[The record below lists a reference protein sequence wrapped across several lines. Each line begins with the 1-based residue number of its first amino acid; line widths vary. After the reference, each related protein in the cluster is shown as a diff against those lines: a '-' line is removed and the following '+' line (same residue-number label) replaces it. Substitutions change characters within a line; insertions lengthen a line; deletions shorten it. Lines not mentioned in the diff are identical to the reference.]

1 MKRFLISVCCVL
13 TGCVAEVELP
23 HIQGDVHDA
32 AVEVVLDISGSGQV
46 KSALSLDE
54 NALREMAVAV
64 YRNGILENLEYF
76 PSFQS
81 RVRLELI
88 EGGTYDIYVAANMGV
103 LPSCLREDEFCN
115 AFQFSISSIADL
127 KDCIPMAW
135 SGCGIDVCQ
144 GMKPIEVQLE
154 RLAAKVAF
162 TLDKSML
169 GGFMVTSVRL
179 NQCASVVRPFKGAR
193 GAGSRVEDPS
203 EIIPGDSATQTDLA
217 ELNEGGRVT
226 FYTLEN
232 CQGVLLPENKSSAA
246 KIPESLGEKAGLC
259 TYLEVS
265 GVFDGKGFLDGEVT
279 YRFYLGL
286 DECSSF
292 DVPGN
297 ACLDVKLQLTG
308 KGLHEVSW
316 RVDADVSVRE
326 GYAWGSVEEGLHE
339 MDNLYIGERL
349 LYRVEISD
357 EILSYLGGD
366 VSQCSLWLD
375 TVQGAL
381 EFSALKGKGNI
392 YTCEITCRSTAKG
405 RLYLCG
411 ADGERLATLC
421 RNVGVRS
428 PLMVFSEFSSASDDE
443 AVESLAY
450 IPQCLINGQQE
461 QVYVYLTDTDRI
473 NLNSSAAYGFDLGA
487 FDFNMSGVDGYS
499 DLNKAFTASFS
510 SGTECSGGYASL
522 MRLWCF
528 NDGKDD
534 GLAAALAEAYS
545 RSGVLNV
552 VVNDAAGSVTGRCG
566 VGLGIYPVTLT
577 LVDNGWAGHHS
588 SQLSIR
594 VDNDS
599 NMPLEV
605 VVCQMVDNNK
615 AWSSSSLTDEIE
627 QYVKQNLVCD
637 RVSYITGDVCTHD
650 QVIYVS
656 SSEVRCTGSG
666 VFPLDGI
673 AAEDIMKTLICDGL
687 GNDRMYHLVDVTTG
701 GFGLYRA
708 DVNLV
713 NALSDGSAL
722 YDTIYLSDWDSK
734 GVWLFSNHEPV
745 WSPGNYLMHFPN
757 LSPLN
762 IRRLRQRY
770 AENPKVGLTMWY
782 DNGVFR
788 GYSSY
793 AQGVTY
799 GLKMTVRWHGTVRGY
814 VQTDP
819 KGIWGSPQDHYC
831 TATFDKTL
839 KGVPL
844 AGFSDYVSM
853 DDGTVKD
860 AMDAIY
866 AQTFEDK
873 ADGNKFQHSAHP
885 ISMDCNVDVSV
896 EGENG
901 EELYP
906 MRVSWEYPYVPY
918 HHAQDAMTYSCQ
930 MVQNVPRFTM
940 VHVAKK

>member
-1 MKRFLISVCCVL
+1 MKRFLISLSCAL
-13 TGCVAEVELP
+13 TACVAEIDVP
-23 HIQGDVHDA
+23 QIQGEVHGA
-32 AVEVVLDISGSGQV
+32 TVEVVLDLSGGQV
-46 KSALSLDE
+46 KSILSLDE
-54 NALREMAVAV
+54 YALNEMAVAV

-76 PSFQS
+76 PSFKS
-81 RVRLELI
+81 RMSLKLI
-88 EGGTYDIYVAANMGV
+88 EGGSYDIYVAVNAGNM
-103 LPSCLREDEFCN
+103 PSCLREDEFCN
-115 AFQFSISSIADL
+115 AFQFSISSISDL
-127 KDCIPMAW
+127 NDCVPMAW
-135 SGCGIDVCQ
+135 SGCDIGVFQ
-144 GMKPIEVQLE
+144 GMTPIVVQLK

-169 GGFMVTSVRL
+169 DGFVVTSVRL
-179 NQCASVVRPFKGAR
+179 NQCASVVHPFKDVR
-193 GAGSRVEDPS
+193 GAGSKVDDPA
-203 EIIPGDSATQTDLA
+203 EIISGDSATQTDLA
-217 ELNEGGRVT
+217 VLNEGGTVA

-232 CQGVLLPENKSSAA
+232 CQGVLLPDNKSSAG

-265 GVFDGKGFLDGEVT
+265 GVFDGEGFLDGEVT

-286 DECSSF
+286 DEYSSF

-297 ACLDVKLQLTG
+297 ACLDIKLQLTG

-339 MDNLYIGERL
+339 MDNLYVGERL

-366 VSQCSLWLD
+366 ATQCSLWLD

-392 YTCEITCRSTAKG
+392 YTCEVTCRSTAKG

-421 RNVGVRS
+421 RNVGIRS
-428 PLMVFSEFSSASDDE
+428 PLVVFSEFSSASDEE
-443 AVESLAY
+443 AVETLAY
-450 IPQCLINGQQE
+450 IPQCVINGQQE
-461 QVYVYLTDTDRI
+461 QVYIYLTDSDRM
-473 NLNSSAAYGFDLGA
+473 NLNSSAAYGFDLEA
-487 FDFNMSGVDGYS
+487 FDFNMTGVDGYA
-499 DLNKAFTASFS
+499 DLGKAFTASFL

-522 MRLWCF
+522 MKLWCF

-534 GLAAALAEAYS
+534 ELVAALAEAYS
-545 RSGVLNV
+545 RSEVLNV
-552 VVNDAAGSVTGRCG
+552 VVNDAAKSITGRCG

-588 SQLSIR
+588 SQLSVR
-594 VDNDS
+594 VDNES
-599 NMPLEV
+599 CMPLEIA
-605 VVCQMVDNNK
+605 VCQMVDNNK

-627 QYVKQNLVCD
+627 QYVKQNLVRD
-637 RVSYITGDVCTHD
+637 RMSYITGDVCSHD

-656 SSEVRCTGSG
+656 SSEVQCVGSG

-673 AAEDIMKTLICDGL
+673 ATDDIMNTLICDGL

-701 GFGLYRA
+701 GFRIYRT
-708 DVNLV
+708 DVSLV
-713 NALSDGSAL
+713 NALSDGSSQ
-722 YDTIYLSDWDSK
+722 YDAIYLSDWDSK
-734 GVWLFSNHEPV
+734 GVWLFSNDEPV

-762 IRRLRQRY
+762 IRRLRQRF

-793 AQGVTY
+793 AQGVAY
-799 GLKMTVRWHGTVRGY
+799 GLKMTVRWHGIVQGY

-831 TATFDKTL
+831 TAAFDKTL

-844 AGFSDYVSM
+844 AGFLDYVSM
-853 DDGTVKD
+853 DGGAVKA
-860 AMDAIY
+860 AMDAI
-866 AQTFEDK
+866 
-873 ADGNKFQHSAHP
+873 
-885 ISMDCNVDVSV
+885 
-896 EGENG
+896 
-901 EELYP
+901 
-906 MRVSWEYPYVPY
+906 
-918 HHAQDAMTYSCQ
+918 
-930 MVQNVPRFTM
+930 
-940 VHVAKK
+940 

>member
-1 MKRFLISVCCVL
+1 MKRFLISLSCAL
-13 TGCVAEVELP
+13 TACVAEIDVP
-23 HIQGDVHDA
+23 QIQGEVHGA
-32 AVEVVLDISGSGQV
+32 TVEVVLDLSGGQV
-46 KSALSLDE
+46 KSILSLDE
-54 NALREMAVAV
+54 YALNEMAVAV

-76 PSFQS
+76 PSFKS
-81 RVRLELI
+81 RMSLKLI
-88 EGGTYDIYVAANMGV
+88 EGGSYDIYVAVNAGNM
-103 LPSCLREDEFCN
+103 PSCLREDEFCN
-115 AFQFSISSIADL
+115 AFQFSISSISDL
-127 KDCIPMAW
+127 NDCVPMAW
-135 SGCGIDVCQ
+135 SGCDIGVFQ
-144 GMKPIEVQLE
+144 GMTPIVVQLK

-169 GGFMVTSVRL
+169 DGFVVTSVRL
-179 NQCASVVRPFKGAR
+179 NQCASVVHPFKDVR
-193 GAGSRVEDPS
+193 GAGSKVDDPA
-203 EIIPGDSATQTDLA
+203 EIISGDSATQTDLA
-217 ELNEGGRVT
+217 VLNEGGTVA

-232 CQGVLLPENKSSAA
+232 CQGVLLPDNKSSAG

-265 GVFDGKGFLDGEVT
+265 GVFDGEGFLDGEVT

-286 DECSSF
+286 DEYSSF

-297 ACLDVKLQLTG
+297 ACLDIKLQLTG

-339 MDNLYIGERL
+339 MDNLYVGERL

-366 VSQCSLWLD
+366 ATQCSLWLD

-392 YTCEITCRSTAKG
+392 YTCEVTCRSTAKG

-421 RNVGVRS
+421 RNVGIRS
-428 PLMVFSEFSSASDDE
+428 PLVVFSEFSSASDEE
-443 AVESLAY
+443 AVETLAY
-450 IPQCLINGQQE
+450 IPQCVINGQQE
-461 QVYVYLTDTDRI
+461 QVYIYLTDSDRM
-473 NLNSSAAYGFDLGA
+473 NLNSSAAYGFDLEA
-487 FDFNMSGVDGYS
+487 FDFNMTGVDGYA
-499 DLNKAFTASFS
+499 DLGKAFTASFL

-522 MRLWCF
+522 MKLWCF

-534 GLAAALAEAYS
+534 ELVAALAEAYS
-545 RSGVLNV
+545 RSEVLNV
-552 VVNDAAGSVTGRCG
+552 VVNDAAKSITGRCG

-588 SQLSIR
+588 SQLSVR
-594 VDNDS
+594 VDNES
-599 NMPLEV
+599 CMPLEIA
-605 VVCQMVDNNK
+605 VCQMVDNNK

-627 QYVKQNLVCD
+627 QYVKQNLVRD
-637 RVSYITGDVCTHD
+637 RMSYITGDVCSHD

-656 SSEVRCTGSG
+656 SSEVQCVGSG

-673 AAEDIMKTLICDGL
+673 ATDDIMNTLICDGL

-701 GFGLYRA
+701 GFRIYRT
-708 DVNLV
+708 DVSLV
-713 NALSDGSAL
+713 NALSDGSSQ
-722 YDTIYLSDWDSK
+722 YDAIYLSDWDSK
-734 GVWLFSNHEPV
+734 GVWLFSNDEPV

-762 IRRLRQRY
+762 IRRLRQRF

-793 AQGVTY
+793 AQAVAY
-799 GLKMTVRWHGTVRGY
+799 GLKMTVRWHGIVQGY

-819 KGIWGSPQDHYC
+819 
-831 TATFDKTL
+831 
-839 KGVPL
+839 
-844 AGFSDYVSM
+844 M
-853 DDGTVKD
+853 
-860 AMDAIY
+860 
-866 AQTFEDK
+866 
-873 ADGNKFQHSAHP
+873 
-885 ISMDCNVDVSV
+885 
-896 EGENG
+896 
-901 EELYP
+901 
-906 MRVSWEYPYVPY
+906 
-918 HHAQDAMTYSCQ
+918 
-930 MVQNVPRFTM
+930 
-940 VHVAKK
+940 